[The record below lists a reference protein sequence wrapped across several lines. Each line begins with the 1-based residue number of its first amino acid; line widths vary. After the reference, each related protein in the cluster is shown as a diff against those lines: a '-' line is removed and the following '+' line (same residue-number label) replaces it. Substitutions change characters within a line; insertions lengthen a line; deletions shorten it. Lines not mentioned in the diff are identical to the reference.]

1 MKKLVVAVAALAF
14 TLSACGGGGGGRPS
28 TDQIADSLKGEDSAL
43 GSVTTGASDAV
54 IDCIA
59 EELHDS
65 DLSDEALQALVDN
78 DDDYDGS
85 DDDKKAVEDIQDDLV
100 DCATES

>member
-1 MKKLVVAVAALAF
+1 MKKLVAAVAALAF
-14 TLSACGGGGGGRPS
+14 TLSACGGGGRPS
-28 TDQIADSLKGEDSAL
+28 TDQIAESLKGEDSAL
-43 GSVTTGASDAV
+43 GSVTTGASDEV

-85 DDDKKAVEDIQDDLV
+85 DDDKKAIEDIQDDLV
-100 DCATES
+100 DCATDS